1 MEAVQVVKYVQAI
14 LSRFKENITVDDI
27 GIVTPY
33 RKQVRVILDISA
45 LVSWS
50 IDVHMENLSIQGLCI
65 QIFEVFKVI
74 K

>member
-33 RKQVRVILDISA
+33 RKQVGVILDISA
-45 LVSWS
+45 PVSWS
-50 IDVHMENLSIQGLCI
+50 TDVHMENLSIQGLCI

>member
-1 MEAVQVVKYVQAI
+1 MREGTSPSWFNPMEAVQVVKYVQAI

-45 LVSWS
+45 LVS
-50 IDVHMENLSIQGLCI
+50 
-65 QIFEVFKVI
+65 
-74 K
+74 

>member
-33 RKQVRVILDISA
+33 RKQVGVILDISA
-45 LVSWS
+45 PVSWS
-50 IDVHMENLSIQGLCI
+50 IDDHMENLSIQGLCI

>member
-33 RKQVRVILDISA
+33 RKQVGVILDISA
-45 LVSWS
+45 PVS
-50 IDVHMENLSIQGLCI
+50 
-65 QIFEVFKVI
+65 
-74 K
+74 